1 MSSSNNNITNKPDNE
16 INNNNNNNNNDN
28 NNNNYDYY
36 DYYDDF
42 YNYDEQNQNQNQNN
56 PPQNMWNDYGP
67 WYPPMWGFF
76 NHHWFG
82 FEGDHE
88 HHRGRGRGRGHHHHS
103 PSPHHPHEKE
113 TDKGKIEGG
122 HERGGHHHRNPP
134 PPEWF
139 DQNFGERGRGR
150 PPHMR
155 GFIPPP
161 FFRGGRGRGRGWFHH
176 PPPFGPPGF
185 GMPHQ
190 SFWNHF
196 RKNLKVG
203 EKCPC
208 CGQKIEKLEDIK
220 EDEMKTPF
228 PFMNKD
234 DKNNE
239 KK

>member
-1 MSSSNNNITNKPDNE
+1 MSSSNNDINNKSNNE
-16 INNNNNNNNNDN
+16 INNNNNNNNYN
-28 NNNNYDYY
+28 NNNNFNYD
-36 DYYDDF
+36 DYYDDY
-42 YNYDEQNQNQNQNN
+42 YNYDEQNQNQNQNQN
-56 PPQNMWNDYGP
+56 YFPQNMWNDYGP

-88 HHRGRGRGRGHHHHS
+88 HFRGRGRGRGHPHHS
-103 PSPHHPHEKE
+103 PSPHHQHHEKE
-113 TDKGKIEGG
+113 AGRE
-122 HERGGHHHRNPP
+122 EHHHRNPP

-139 DQNFGERGRGR
+139 ENQNFGERGRGR
-150 PPHMR
+150 GRPPYMR

-161 FFRGGRGRGRGWFHH
+161 FFRGGRGRGRGMFHH
-176 PPPFGPPGF
+176 PPPFEPHENRMPP
-185 GMPHQ
+185 Q

-208 CGQKIEKLEDIK
+208 CGQKIEKLENIK

-234 DKNNE
+234 NKNDE